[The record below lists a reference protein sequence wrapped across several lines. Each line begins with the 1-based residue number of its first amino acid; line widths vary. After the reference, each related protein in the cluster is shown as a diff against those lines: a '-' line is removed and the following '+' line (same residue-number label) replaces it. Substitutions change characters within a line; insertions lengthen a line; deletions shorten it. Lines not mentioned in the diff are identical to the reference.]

1 MRRFQKQQT
10 TSTQV
15 RIIRTIG
22 SQEEASNIM
31 DFFFS
36 FQIIHTKCCLC
47 EIHIHELALT
57 GR

>member
-15 RIIRTIG
+15 RMIRTIG

-31 DFFFS
+31 DFFFLFKLFILS
-36 FQIIHTKCCLC
+36 AVIC

>member
-31 DFFFS
+31 DFFFLFKLFILS
-36 FQIIHTKCCLC
+36 AVFVKFISMSL
-47 EIHIHELALT
+47 L
-57 GR
+57 